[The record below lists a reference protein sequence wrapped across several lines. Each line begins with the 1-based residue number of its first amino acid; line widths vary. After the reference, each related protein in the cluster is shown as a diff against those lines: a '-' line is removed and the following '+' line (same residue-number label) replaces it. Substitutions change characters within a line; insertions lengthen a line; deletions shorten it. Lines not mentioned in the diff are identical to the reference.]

1 MRIAVMVLLAAVAAG
16 AIVPAARR
24 ESKTAIVPA
33 ARRAKTAAH
42 AAPTADWSAYG
53 SLPASPPPALRI
65 GRVAPLASDR
75 HLSRWTSVRLATA
88 ARMAPRPDAPVVAR
102 LAATAPEGTA
112 NALAVVRS
120 ATGSD
125 GRVWVQARLPV
136 LPNGTVGWLPRRS
149 LGGYLTVDTRLVVD
163 LERLRLTLYRAGRPV
178 FTAPIGVGTPASP
191 TPRGQF
197 LVRSELTRYASPFY
211 GPIAFGTTARSAVL
225 TDWPDG
231 GFIGI
236 HGTDHPE
243 LIPGR
248 ISHGCIRMKNEAD
261 LRLFRLMPLGTPL
274 AIR

>member
-1 MRIAVMVLLAAVAAG
+1 MVLLAAVAAG

-149 LGGYLTVDTRLVVD
+149 LGGYETVRTHLVVD
-163 LERLRLTLYRAGRPV
+163 IERLRATLYNDGRVVQRSPV
-178 FTAPIGVGTPASP
+178 AVGMPGWE
-191 TPRGQF
+191 TPRGDF
-197 LVRSELTRYASPFY
+197 YVRNRLTRYRSLVY
-211 GPIAFGTTARSAVL
+211 GPIAFGTSARSPRA
-225 TDWPDG
+225 TDWPAG

-236 HGTDHPE
+236 HGTDQPD

-248 ISHGCIRMKNEAD
+248 VSHGCIRMRNAD
-261 LRLFRLMPLGTPL
+261 ILALARRLPVGTPL
-274 AIR
+274 TIR